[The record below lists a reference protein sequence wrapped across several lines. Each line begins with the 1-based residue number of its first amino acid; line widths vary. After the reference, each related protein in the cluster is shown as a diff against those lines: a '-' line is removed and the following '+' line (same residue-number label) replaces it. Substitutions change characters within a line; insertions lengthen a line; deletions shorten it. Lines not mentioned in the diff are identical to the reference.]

1 MSLDSYNSKYPLE
14 YYEIGTCYAFYKY
27 VECSNTRPATN
38 EEISEF
44 SKSLDDC
51 WKENASLMTGGS
63 SAYNHKIC
71 RAVGIVIDKG
81 IYDTPKQKKYLVVM
95 FIGEKNSHFVTKYIL
110 DDEWPVF
117 LDNHESV
124 TPGRVV
130 SEKRRDDVTEV
141 RKNSRVNNSGSG
153 ATEVKESGATEVK
166 ENGATEVKVSGPTK
180 A

>member
-130 SEKRRDDVTEV
+130 SANEAAPDP
-141 RKNSRVNNSGSG
+141 G
-153 ATEVKESGATEVK
+153 ATAANESGPTAEKSGPTEAK
-166 ENGATEVKVSGPTK
+166 QSGPTK